1 MGKATQ
7 HNRTQWATHRRRA
20 YIEHQL
26 FWCGHLGLSDLMS
39 TFDLS
44 RAQASKEI
52 NAYKSE
58 HPENI
63 VYDLSAKTYV
73 PIEGFT
79 PKYSQ
84 LNPST
89 YLNDLVAMSRGEAI
103 PDAAWYSLTPDV
115 FSPPIPVRGIKA
127 ETLRVLMQAIDSERH
142 VRTLYQSMSAPE
154 PKERT
159 IAPHAL
165 CFDGFRWHVRAYCFD
180 AEEFR
185 DFVISRIVR
194 ARIVQQNSPVR
205 CCEDVDWNTNITL
218 EIGPHPDLSE
228 AQRRVVELDYEMTNG
243 RAQLEVRKSM
253 LFYTLKRLGLDTSVE
268 ARPACQQHIILTGP
282 SDLLK
287 QMRDAT

>member
-1 MGKATQ
+1 MGKAIQ

-52 NAYKSE
+52 NAYKNE

-73 PIEGFT
+73 PIEGFA
-79 PKYSQ
+79 PKYAQ

-103 PDAAWYSLTPDV
+103 PDASWYSLTPEV
-115 FSPPIPVRGIKA
+115 FSPPIPVRGVKA
-127 ETLRVLMQAIDSERH
+127 ETLRLLMQAIDSGRH

-185 DFVISRIVR
+185 DFVMSRIVS
-194 ARIVQQNSPVR
+194 AKIVEQNSLVGHS
-205 CCEDVDWNTNITL
+205 EDVDWNTNITL
-218 EIGPHPDLSE
+218 EVGPHPDLSDS
-228 AQRRVVELDYEMTNG
+228 QRRVVELDYEMSNG
-243 RAQLEVRKSM
+243 RTQIEVRKSM
-253 LFYTLKRLGLDTSVE
+253 LFYTLKRLGLDTHVN
-268 ARPACQQHIILTGP
+268 ARAAHQQHIILIGP
-282 SDLLK
+282 SDLLE
-287 QMRDAT
+287 QIRSDT